1 MSVAIDCPAV
11 RIQDLTV
18 AYDRHP
24 AVHHL
29 SGEFKPGSLTAVIGP
44 NGAGKT
50 SLLRAIAGTLP
61 ISGGQ
66 IDLGGLK
73 RRDIGYLPQQA
84 ALDRGFPISVLDTV
98 LLGHWGKVRGFF
110 GVTRAMREK
119 AAEALSAVG
128 MAGYEQR
135 QIGSL
140 SAGQFQ
146 RVLFARV
153 LLQDCRVVLLDEP
166 FNAIDAKTTA
176 DLLALVQ
183 RWHAERRTVVAVLHD
198 LEQVRQHFPETLLMA
213 RELVGWG
220 ATEGV
225 LTAANQL
232 KARSMAAT
240 WDDHAPFC
248 ERDAA

>member
-1 MSVAIDCPAV
+1 MTAGGEERGV
-11 RIQDLTV
+11 RIRDLTV
-18 AYDRHP
+18 TYDRHP

-29 SGEFKPGSLTAVIGP
+29 SGEFKPGSLTAVVGP

-50 SLLRAIAGTLP
+50 TLLRAIAGTLP

-98 LLGHWGKVRGFF
+98 LLGHWGKVGGFF
-110 GVTRAMREK
+110 GVTRAMRAK
-119 AAEALSAVG
+119 AEAALAAVG
-128 MAGYEQR
+128 MAGYDQR

-176 DLLALVQ
+176 DLLDLVR
-183 RWHAERRTVVAVLHD
+183 RWHAERRTVIAVLHD
-198 LEQVRQHFPETLLMA
+198 LEQVRQHFPDTLLMA
-213 RELVGWG
+213 RELVDWG

-232 KARSMAAT
+232 KARSMAAA